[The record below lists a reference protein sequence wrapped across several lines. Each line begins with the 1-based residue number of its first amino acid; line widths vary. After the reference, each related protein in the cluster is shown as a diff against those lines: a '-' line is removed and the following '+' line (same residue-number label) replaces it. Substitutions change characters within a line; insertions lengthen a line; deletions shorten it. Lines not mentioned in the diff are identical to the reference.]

1 MKRRQFCNT
10 AVAAAAILLVGPM
23 LGGGAYAQGAP
34 VEGKQYARLATAVP
48 LTVPAG
54 KIEVIEFFS
63 YACPHCSALEPSLQ
77 AWTKQLPADVVFRR
91 IPVPFLA
98 NAENFQRLYFTLEL
112 LGAVDKAHAQIFQA
126 VHIEHKRFDK
136 PEEMAALVAK
146 YGVDPAKF
154 MDTFMSFGVQTK
166 VQQSKQAMTAY
177 QINSVPA
184 IAVQGRFLASGEGGA
199 HGPAMLPVADF
210 LIQRARMKS

>member
-23 LGGGAYAQGAP
+23 LGSSALAQGAP
-34 VEGKQYARLATAVP
+34 VEGKQYTKLATSVP
-48 LTVPAG
+48 VTVPAG

-77 AWTKQLPADVVFRR
+77 AWIKQLPADVVFRR

-98 NAENFQRLYFTLEL
+98 NAENFARLYFTLEL
-112 LGAVDKAHAQIFQA
+112 LGAVDKAHAQIFPA
-126 VHIEHKRFDK
+126 VHVEHKRLDK

-154 MDTFMSFGVQTK
+154 MDTFKSFGVQTK
-166 VQQSKQAMTAY
+166 VQQSKQAMSAY
-177 QINSVPA
+177 QINGVPA
-184 IAVQGRFLASGEGGA
+184 IAVQGRFVAAGEGGA
-199 HGPAMLPVADF
+199 SGPAMLPVVDF
-210 LIQRARMKS
+210 LIQRARMG